1 MSNELKICGTCTA
14 FDPENQICNK
24 NGLPTDELEADCPM
38 HTPSEEEGQ

>member
-24 NGLPTDELEADCPM
+24 NGLPTDELETCPM
-38 HTPSEEEGQ
+38 HTPPEEEEQ